1 MDIRRINSEIILYT
15 LAIVL
20 AVSLRFY
27 NLGAPP
33 LSDEEAKWAMQALQ
47 VARPALTGGDF
58 VIGPQPAYVFL
69 TGVMFVL
76 FGSSNFLA
84 RFWPAL
90 AGTVLILLPV
100 FLRSRL
106 GRYAAIIMAFG
117 LAVDPG
123 LVTVSRQAGGPMMA
137 VSFGLMALGLWI
149 ARNAVLSGS
158 FVGLASMSG
167 PVVFTGGISFSL
179 AWVAGKFSPK
189 RRVELNPS
197 HSTSQEVTLE
207 DDIGGSAP
215 DQEHVFP
222 TRANIRWFL
231 ISAGAAIL
239 LLGTL
244 FFRYPQGLV
253 ALFSTLPIY
262 LQGWLVPSGIPA
274 LRLLAALLVFQP
286 FALFFGVVGAARW
299 LVDRFEENNR
309 YRVALLI
316 PVFWTVILLVMLL
329 LYPARQVSDLAW
341 ALVPLWA
348 LAAWELQRYLPEK
361 GARTISIILASFV
374 FILFAL
380 FWNTLIAFDQPL
392 FTLGA
397 VTVNFRA
404 AVAAGILAM
413 TALTII
419 LVSLGWSWRVARFGL
434 VWGTTAAFTLY
445 LLSLT
450 WGASQLRPNEPQELW
465 SLGPGGGQAAL
476 FETTLNDL
484 SARNVGYRHQI
495 DILTTVDTPSM
506 RWVLRNYPQAQFTAG
521 LKMGELPSVIITR
534 QEGEAPQ
541 LSTSYRGQDFVWW
554 QQPGWSGV
562 LPTPILPWL
571 TFREAEIKN
580 ETVILWA
587 RSDLFPDG
595 TLDLEE
601 DLSEDIQ

>member
-20 AVSLRFY
+20 AVGLRFY

-33 LSDEEAKWAMQALQ
+33 LSDEEARWAMQALQ

-69 TGVMFVL
+69 TGVMFAL

-117 LAVDPG
+117 LAIDPG

-158 FVGLASMSG
+158 FAGLASMSG
-167 PVVFTGGISFSL
+167 PVVFTGGISFAL
-179 AWVAGKFSPK
+179 AWVAAKFTPK
-189 RRVELNPS
+189 QRVELNPS

-207 DDIGGSAP
+207 VDIEGSAP

-222 TRANIRWFL
+222 TREDKRWFL
-231 ISAGAAIL
+231 ISAGGVIL

-253 ALFSTLPIY
+253 ALFRTLPIY
-262 LQGWLVPSGIPA
+262 LQGWVVPSGVPA

-286 FALFFGVVGAARW
+286 FALFFGIVGATRW
-299 LVDRFEENNR
+299 LADRFEDNNR
-309 YRVALLI
+309 YGVELLI
-316 PVFWTVILLVMLL
+316 LIFWTIILLVMLL
-329 LYPARQVSDLAW
+329 LYPAKQVSDLAW
-341 ALVPLWA
+341 VLVLLWA
-348 LAAWELQRYLPEK
+348 LAAWELQRYPPEK
-361 GARTISIILASFV
+361 GTSPISVILASFV

-404 AVAAGILAM
+404 AVEVGILAM
-413 TALTII
+413 TAPTVHSGCGI
-419 LVSLGWSWRVARFGL
+419 AR
-434 VWGTTAAFTLY
+434 
-445 LLSLT
+445 
-450 WGASQLRPNEPQELW
+450 
-465 SLGPGGGQAAL
+465 
-476 FETTLNDL
+476 
-484 SARNVGYRHQI
+484 
-495 DILTTVDTPSM
+495 
-506 RWVLRNYPQAQFTAG
+506 
-521 LKMGELPSVIITR
+521 
-534 QEGEAPQ
+534 
-541 LSTSYRGQDFVWW
+541 
-554 QQPGWSGV
+554 
-562 LPTPILPWL
+562 
-571 TFREAEIKN
+571 
-580 ETVILWA
+580 
-587 RSDLFPDG
+587 
-595 TLDLEE
+595 
-601 DLSEDIQ
+601 

>member
-15 LAIVL
+15 LAIIL
-20 AVSLRFY
+20 AVGLRFY
-27 NLGAPP
+27 NLGAYP
-33 LSDEEAKWAMQALQ
+33 LSGEEAKWAMQALQ
-47 VARPALTGGDF
+47 VARPALTGSDF

-69 TGVMFVL
+69 TGVMFAL

-117 LAVDPG
+117 LAIDPG

-149 ARNAVLSGS
+149 ARNVVLSGS
-158 FVGLASMSG
+158 LAGLASMSG
-167 PVVFTGGISFSL
+167 PVVFTGGISFAL
-179 AWVAGKFSPK
+179 AWAAAKFTPN

-215 DQEHVFP
+215 GHEQVFP
-222 TRANIRWFL
+222 TRADKRWFL
-231 ISAGAAIL
+231 ISASVVIL

-262 LQGWLVPSGIPA
+262 LQGWVGPSGVPA
-274 LRLLAALLVFQP
+274 LRLPAALLVFQP

-299 LVDRFEENNR
+299 LADHFEENNR
-309 YRVALLI
+309 YDVTLLI
-316 PVFWTVILLVMLL
+316 PIFWTTILLVMLL

-341 ALVPLWA
+341 VLVPLWA

-361 GARTISIILASFV
+361 GTSPISIILASFV
-374 FILFAL
+374 FILFVL

-397 VTVNFRA
+397 VTINFRA
-404 AVAAGILAM
+404 AVAVGILAM

-434 VWGTTAAFTLY
+434 VWGTTATFALY
-445 LLSLT
+445 LLSVT
-450 WGASQLRPNEPQELW
+450 WGASQLHPNKPQELW
-465 SLGPGGGQAAL
+465 GLGPGGGQAAL

-484 SARNVGYRHQI
+484 SARNVGNRHQI
-495 DILTTVDTPSM
+495 DILTTVDIPSM
-506 RWVLRNYPQAQFTAG
+506 RWVLRNYPKAQFTTD
-521 LKMGELPSVIITR
+521 LKIDELPSVIITR
-534 QEGEAPQ
+534 QEGEVPQ
-541 LSTSYRGQDFVWW
+541 LNTSYRGQDFVWW
-554 QQPGWSGV
+554 QEPGWTGV
-562 LPTPILPWL
+562 LPFPILRWL

-580 ETVILWA
+580 EIVILWA

-601 DLSEDIQ
+601 DLSEDVQ

>member
-1 MDIRRINSEIILYT
+1 MDLRRINSEIILYT

-20 AVSLRFY
+20 ALSLRFY
-27 NLGAPP
+27 NLGASP

-47 VARPALTGGDF
+47 VAHSALTGGNF
-58 VIGPQPAYVFL
+58 AIGPQPAYVFL
-69 TGVMFVL
+69 TGVMFAL

-90 AGTVLILLPV
+90 AGTMLILLPV
-100 FLRSRL
+100 FLRSKL

-117 LAVDPG
+117 LAIDPG

-137 VSFGLMALGLWI
+137 VSFGLLALSLWI

-158 FVGLASMSG
+158 FTGLASMSG
-167 PVVFTGGISFSL
+167 PAVFTGGIGFAL
-179 AWVAGKFSPK
+179 AWIAGKFTPI
-189 RRVELNPS
+189 RTGELYPS
-197 HSTSQEVTLE
+197 HSASQEGSPD
-207 DDIGGSAP
+207 DDIEGSAP
-215 DQEHVFP
+215 DQEEVFP
-222 TRANIRWFL
+222 TRVNIRWFY
-231 ISAGAAIL
+231 ISASGVIL
-239 LLGTL
+239 LIGTL

-253 ALFSTLPIY
+253 ALFNTLPIY
-262 LQGWLVPSGIPA
+262 LQGWVVPSGVPA

-286 FALFFGVVGAARW
+286 FALFFGFVGAARW
-299 LVDRFEENNR
+299 LVDRFEEKNR
-309 YRVALLI
+309 SGAALLI
-316 PVFWTVILLVMLL
+316 PIFWSIILLVMLL

-341 ALVPLWA
+341 VLVPLWA
-348 LAAWELQRYLPEK
+348 LAAWELQRYLPKK
-361 GARTISIILASFV
+361 GPSPISAILASFV
-374 FILFAL
+374 FILYVL

-392 FTLGA
+392 FNLGA
-397 VTVNFRA
+397 IRVSFRA
-404 AVAAGILAM
+404 AVAAGIFAI
-413 TALTII
+413 TVLTII
-419 LVSLGWSWRVARFGL
+419 LVTLGWSWRVAHCGL

-465 SLGPGGGQAAL
+465 SPGPGGGQAAL

-521 LKMGELPSVIITR
+521 LKMSELPSVIITR
-534 QEGEAPQ
+534 QEGEVPR

-562 LPTPILPWL
+562 LPTPVLRWL

-580 ETVILWA
+580 EIVILWA

-595 TLDLEE
+595 TLDMEE